1 MNRRPPTNESTQ
13 HRRHWLRGAGALALS
28 PLAAAFGARAAAPSA
43 PRRAAGYG
51 PLRPVA
57 DGSTGLPLLM
67 LPEGF
72 SYRSFGWITEQL
84 VEGGRIPGAPD
95 GMGIVAVEGEVFTL
109 VRNHEISHFDGSFG
123 PAATHYDA
131 PCGGGTVTLRYD
143 RAQGRLIEA
152 RGSLSGTL
160 VNCAGG
166 TTPWG
171 SWLSCEET
179 VSAAGQRIQRGGQTH
194 TAGRSHGWVFEV
206 PARGGSDA
214 RPLTA
219 LGQFVHEAAVVDPAD
234 GIVYLTEDQGAA
246 GFYRLLPRTPGRLA
260 DGGRLQMLRAR
271 GASDLRSGLRTS
283 QRWSVDWVDI
293 EHPERGID
301 PTRGGRDGVLRQ
313 GVAQGASVFA
323 RLEGV
328 FVGPGEVWFT
338 STSGGN
344 AGAGQIWLLHPREQ
358 VLELFHESPG
368 AEVFDHP
375 DNLCLAPNG
384 AIVVCEDSRQPVQ
397 RLFGLTRKG
406 ELFELAR
413 NNAQFNNEIPG
424 LKGDFRGAE
433 WAGACFSPDGRTLFA
448 NVYAPGFSVAISG
461 PFAA

>member
-1 MNRRPPTNESTQ
+1 MTRPPAPPSLAQ
-13 HRRHWLRGAGALALS
+13 RRRWLQGSAALALS
-28 PLAAAFGARAAAPSA
+28 PLATAFAARAAASPA
-43 PRRAAGYG
+43 PARAAGYG
-51 PLRPVA
+51 ALRPVA
-57 DGSTGLPLLM
+57 DGTTGLPLLL

-72 SYRSFGWITEQL
+72 SYRSFGWAGEPL
-84 VEGGRIPGAPD
+84 AEGGRIPGAAD

-109 VRNHEISHFDGSFG
+109 VRNHEINGFDGSFG
-123 PAATHYDA
+123 PATTHYDA

-143 RAQGRLIEA
+143 RARGRLLEA

-171 SWLSCEET
+171 SWLSCEEI
-179 VSAAGQRIQRGGQTH
+179 VSAGGQRLQRRGQAH
-194 TAGRSHGWVFEV
+194 TAQRPHGWVFEV

-234 GIVYLTEDQGAA
+234 GSVYLTEDQGSA
-246 GFYRLLPRTPGRLA
+246 GFYRLRPRTPGRLA
-260 DGGRLQMLRAR
+260 DGGRLQMLRVR
-271 GASDLRSGLRTS
+271 GTPDLRRGLRTG
-283 QRWSVDWVDI
+283 QRFDVDWVDI
-293 EHPERGID
+293 AQPERGID
-301 PTRGGRDGVLRQ
+301 PATGRPDGVLRQ
-313 GVAQGASVFA
+313 GVAQGASVFT

-338 STSGGN
+338 STNGGD
-344 AGAGQIWLLHPREQ
+344 AGAGQIWRLHPREQ

-397 RLFGLTRKG
+397 RLFGLTREG
-406 ELFELAR
+406 ALFELAR
-413 NNAQFNNEIPG
+413 NNVRLNDELPG

-448 NVYAPGFSVAISG
+448 NVYRPGFSVAIEG
-461 PFAA
+461 PFSGK